1 MIKLFKSVLL
11 KKFHKEVLIL
21 RGVIER
27 KSFNWVNYVNW
38 PLTSLVILDNLSINA
53 SRNKS
58 HDLSAP
64 LYHARNLR
72 VRGVCFSSVKKKK
85 RSCSFSSTMPR
96 RKKAKNKTRSAQIGL
111 KN

>member
-1 MIKLFKSVLL
+1 M
-11 KKFHKEVLIL
+11 H
-21 RGVIER
+21 GVIER

-38 PLTSLVILDNLSINA
+38 PLTSLVILDNLSVNA

-72 VRGVCFSSVKKKK
+72 VFQFGKEEKKVLSVL
-85 RSCSFSSTMPR
+85 FYYA
-96 RKKAKNKTRSAQIGL
+96 KA
-111 KN
+111 